1 MKVLCIN
8 EYLVFFQL
16 FLINHYLST
25 FSEAKQDEVDSR
37 VYAFLVEECIL
48 AAFEGKN
55 PNCPVHGDL
64 HLGQIAPDTVFLDL
78 EDRLRYVIKTND
90 IS

>member
-1 MKVLCIN
+1 MKILYITI
-8 EYLVFFQL
+8 FPTIFQKSL
-16 FLINHYLST
+16 HFNI
-25 FSEAKQDEVDSR
+25 SEAKQDEVDSR

-78 EDRLRYVIKTND
+78 EDRLRYIIKTND

>member
-1 MKVLCIN
+1 MSHKYKILIWFSS
-8 EYLVFFQL
+8 EFFL
-16 FLINHYLST
+16 TDTKS
-25 FSEAKQDEVDSR
+25 DEPDNR

-55 PNCPVHGDL
+55 PHCPVHGDL

-78 EDRLRYVIKTND
+78 EDRLRY
-90 IS
+90 

>member
-1 MKVLCIN
+1 MSLAP
-8 EYLVFFQL
+8 VFAFSSAFEGFSSEI
-16 FLINHYLST
+16 FLTDTKS
-25 FSEAKQDEVDSR
+25 DESDNR

-55 PNCPVHGDL
+55 PHCPVHGDL

-78 EDRLRYVIKTND
+78 EDRLRY
-90 IS
+90 